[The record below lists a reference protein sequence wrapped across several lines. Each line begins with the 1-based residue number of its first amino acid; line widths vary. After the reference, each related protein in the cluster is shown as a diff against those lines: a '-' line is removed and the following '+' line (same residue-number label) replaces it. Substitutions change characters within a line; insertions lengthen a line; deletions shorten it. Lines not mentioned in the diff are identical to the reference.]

1 MNWLKKKMAKKG
13 ALQAGI
19 LNSAILGLVLLVVLF
34 QLYAELMPEAQAAGD
49 DLNASGVP
57 LGSLFAASGIV
68 FVIIM
73 AALIILVVK
82 AFLPGGK

>member
-1 MNWLKKKMAKKG
+1 MNWLKNKMAKKG

-49 DLNASGVP
+49 DLNQSGVP